1 MVFARARSHVYYKI
15 RFAKKAVVDK
25 TMVLRGKSEM
35 RRITTLIRSD
45 YFILFLI
52 AFFYVI
58 VVSSL
63 AISRHYAFRTNAW
76 DLGIYSQS
84 LYSTLN
90 HGKILYYTSELAGN
104 PSGSLFGI
112 HFSPFLFLL
121 VPIYAIYQN
130 PVTLLVLRPIAISI
144 GLIPLYWIL
153 RDQQINSRLVTFFLA
168 IIYVIYPPI
177 NAPLSNFDVE
187 AFLPALFLFA
197 IYYLRKGKL
206 LHSYVFVVLAL
217 MVNEFVPLIVIAM
230 AVYFFLLHRGE
241 IIGGF
246 RSKKITKNA
255 IFSIL
260 LLITGILWFMLASAV
275 ISHFNPNALSTK
287 WEWGEF
293 GSSPGEIVTN
303 AVINPAKTITV
314 LFNDGQSKFLYITSL
329 FGPLAFLSFL
339 DPLTLI
345 MTLPWMG
352 ASLLS
357 VNPLYYAI
365 GTQYPAFVSPFL
377 FVAAINGIKKLGNIS
392 SRDVLRKI
400 GFLMAVSLVIS
411 ILLLPTAGDFSVT
424 ETEEPTRLALAEIP
438 STASVSLM
446 PEMHPHVVN
455 RLEVYPYFK
464 DGVDYVLFNVYSWW
478 YTVSLPRPAHVAPRW
493 CDADIGDEYGL
504 IINANGVLL
513 YKNGYTGSLK
523 LFEGV
528 NFTYTHSNAQ
538 FATGN
543 LAQDDVNFGDSV
555 TKADVLV
562 HKVTDPT
569 PLFFSIPEKALPPGN
584 YEITMVL
591 KVSSSTHNEAITFA
605 GLKGPEKS
613 EIITMTI
620 EGSDFTEADRWQVF
634 TFNFSLER
642 SAFIEFDAYVTN
654 STDVYFYSM
663 NVLQVS
669 GGG

>member
-1 MVFARARSHVYYKI
+1 ML
-15 RFAKKAVVDK
+15 
-25 TMVLRGKSEM
+25 LRGRIDM
-35 RRITTLIRSD
+35 RRIKTVIRSD

-58 VVSSL
+58 IVSSV

-76 DLGIYSQS
+76 DLSIYSQS

-90 HGKILYYTSELAGN
+90 HGKLLYYTSELPGN

-130 PVTLLVLRPIAISI
+130 PVTLLILRPIAISI

-153 RDQQINSRLVTFFLA
+153 REQQLNSRLLTFFLA
-168 IIYVIYPPI
+168 IIYVVYPPI

-206 LHSYVFVVLAL
+206 LHSYIFVVLTL
-217 MVNEFVPLIVIAM
+217 MVNEFVPLIIMAM
-230 AVYFFLLHRGE
+230 AVYFFLLHREE
-241 IIGGF
+241 IIDGL

-260 LLITGILWFMLASAV
+260 LLLTGILWFMLAGAV
-275 ISHFNPNALSTK
+275 ITRFNPNALSTK

-293 GSSPGEIVTN
+293 GTSPGEIITN
-303 AVINPAKTITV
+303 VLANPAKTINV

-329 FGPLAFLSFL
+329 FGPLVFLSFL

-345 MTLPWMG
+345 MTLPWLM

-377 FVAAINGIKKLGNIS
+377 FVSAVNGIKKLADIS

-400 GFLMAVSLVIS
+400 GFLMSVSLVIS
-411 ILLLPTAGDFSVT
+411 TLLLPTGGDFSVT
-424 ETEEPTRLALAEIP
+424 QAEETTRIALNEIP
-438 STASVSLM
+438 STASVSVM
-446 PEMHPHVVN
+446 PEVHPHLCN

-464 DGVDYVLFNVYSWW
+464 SGVDYVLFNVYSWW
-478 YTVSLPRPAHVAPRW
+478 YTVTLPRPAHVAPRW
-493 CDADIGDEYGL
+493 CDAEIGDEYG
-504 IINANGVLL
+504 IIVNANGVLL
-513 YKNGYTGSLK
+513 YKNGYTGSVK
-523 LFEGV
+523 YFEGAD
-528 NFTYTHSNAQ
+528 FTYTHHNVRI
-538 FATGN
+538 ATGN
-543 LAQDDVNFGDSV
+543 LVQDDVTFGESV

-562 HKVTDPT
+562 HNVTDAT
-569 PLFFSIPEKALPPGN
+569 PLFFEVPEKVLPPGRYN
-584 YEITMVL
+584 VTMLL
-591 KVSSSTHNEAITFA
+591 KVSSITADEVITLEA
-605 GLKGPEKS
+605 LKEPEHSK
-613 EIITMTI
+613 IVTKTI
-620 EGSDFTEADRWQVF
+620 KGSDFTRAGKWQVF
-634 TFNFSLER
+634 MFNFSIER
-642 SAFIEFDAYVTN
+642 PTFIEIAVDVTN

>member
-1 MVFARARSHVYYKI
+1 ML
-15 RFAKKAVVDK
+15 
-25 TMVLRGKSEM
+25 LRGRIDM
-35 RRITTLIRSD
+35 RRIKTVIRSD

-58 VVSSL
+58 VVSSV

-76 DLGIYSQS
+76 DLSIYSQS

-90 HGKILYYTSELAGN
+90 HGKLLYYTSELPGN

-130 PVTLLVLRPIAISI
+130 PVTLLILRPIAISI

-153 RDQQINSRLVTFFLA
+153 REQQLNSRLLTFFLA
-168 IIYVIYPPI
+168 IIYVVFPPI

-206 LHSYVFVVLAL
+206 LHSYIFVVLSL
-217 MVNEFVPLIVIAM
+217 MVNEFVPLIIMAM
-230 AVYFFLLHRGE
+230 AVYFFLLHREE
-241 IIGGF
+241 IIDGL

-260 LLITGILWFMLASAV
+260 LLLTGILWFMLAGAV
-275 ISHFNPNALSTK
+275 ITHFNPNALSTK

-293 GSSPGEIVTN
+293 GTSPGEIVTN
-303 AVINPAKTITV
+303 VLANPAKTINV

-329 FGPLAFLSFL
+329 FGPLVFLSFL

-345 MTLPWMG
+345 MTLPWLM

-377 FVAAINGIKKLGNIS
+377 FVSAVNGIKKLGDIS

-400 GFLMAVSLVIS
+400 GFLMSVSLVIS
-411 ILLLPTAGDFSVT
+411 ILLLPTGGDFSVT
-424 ETEEPTRLALAEIP
+424 QAEETTRIALNEIP
-438 STASVSLM
+438 STASVSVM
-446 PEMHPHVVN
+446 PEVHPHLCN

-464 DGVDYVLFNVYSWW
+464 SGVDYVLFNVYSWW
-478 YTVSLPRPAHVAPRW
+478 YTVTLPRPAHVAPRW
-493 CDADIGDEYGL
+493 CDAEIGDEYG
-504 IINANGVLL
+504 IIVNANGVVL
-513 YKNGYTGSLK
+513 YKNGYTGSVK
-523 LFEGV
+523 NFEGV
-528 NFTYTHSNAQ
+528 DFTYTHHNVRI
-538 FATGN
+538 ATGN
-543 LAQDDVNFGDSV
+543 LVQDDVTFGESV

-562 HKVTDPT
+562 HNVTDAT
-569 PLFFSIPEKALPPGN
+569 PLFFEVPEKVLPPGRYN
-584 YEITMVL
+584 VTVLL
-591 KVSSSTHNEAITFA
+591 KVSSITADEVITLEA
-605 GLKGPEKS
+605 LKEPEHSK
-613 EIITMTI
+613 IVTKTI
-620 EGSDFTEADRWQVF
+620 KGSDFTRAGKWQVF
-634 TFNFSLER
+634 MFNFSIER
-642 SAFIEFDAYVTN
+642 PTFIEIAVDVTN

>member
-1 MVFARARSHVYYKI
+1 ML
-15 RFAKKAVVDK
+15 
-25 TMVLRGKSEM
+25 LRGRIDM
-35 RRITTLIRSD
+35 RRIKTVIRSD

-58 VVSSL
+58 IVSSV

-76 DLGIYSQS
+76 DLSIYSQS

-90 HGKILYYTSELAGN
+90 HGKLLYYTSELPGN

-130 PVTLLVLRPIAISI
+130 PVTLLILRPIAISI

-153 RDQQINSRLVTFFLA
+153 REQKLNSRLLTFFFA
-168 IIYVIYPPI
+168 IIYVVYPPI
-177 NAPLSNFDVE
+177 SAPVSNFDVE

-206 LHSYVFVVLAL
+206 LHSYIFVVLSL
-217 MVNEFVPLIVIAM
+217 MVNEFVPLIIMAM
-230 AVYFFLLHRGE
+230 AVYFFLLHREE
-241 IIGGF
+241 IIDGL

-260 LLITGILWFMLASAV
+260 LLLTGILWFMLAGAV
-275 ISHFNPNALSTK
+275 ITHFNPNALSTK

-293 GSSPGEIVTN
+293 GTSPGEIVTN
-303 AVINPAKTITV
+303 VLANPAKTINV

-329 FGPLAFLSFL
+329 FGPLVFLSFL

-345 MTLPWMG
+345 MTLPWLM

-377 FVAAINGIKKLGNIS
+377 FVSAVNGIKKLGDIS

-400 GFLMAVSLVIS
+400 GFLMSVSLVIS
-411 ILLLPTAGDFSVT
+411 ILLLPTGGDFSVT
-424 ETEEPTRLALAEIP
+424 QAEETTRIALNEIP
-438 STASVSLM
+438 STASVSVM
-446 PEMHPHVVN
+446 PEVHPHLCN

-464 DGVDYVLFNVYSWW
+464 SGVDYVLFNVYSWW
-478 YTVSLPRPAHVAPRW
+478 YTVTLPRPAHVAPRW
-493 CDADIGDEYGL
+493 CDAEIGDEYG
-504 IINANGVLL
+504 IIVNANGVLL
-513 YKNGYTGSLK
+513 YKNGYTGSVK
-523 LFEGV
+523 HFEGV
-528 NFTYTHSNAQ
+528 DFTYTHHNVRI
-538 FATGN
+538 ATGN
-543 LAQDDVNFGDSV
+543 LVQDDVTFGESV

-562 HKVTDPT
+562 HNVTDAT
-569 PLFFSIPEKALPPGN
+569 PLFFEVPEKVLPPGRYN
-584 YEITMVL
+584 VTVLL
-591 KVSSSTHNEAITFA
+591 KVSSITADEVITLEA
-605 GLKGPEKS
+605 LKEPEHSK
-613 EIITMTI
+613 IVTKTI
-620 EGSDFTEADRWQVF
+620 KGSDFTRAGKWQVF
-634 TFNFSLER
+634 MFNFSIER
-642 SAFIEFDAYVTN
+642 PTFIEIAVDVTN

>member
-1 MVFARARSHVYYKI
+1 MLLGRI
-15 RFAKKAVVDK
+15 D
-25 TMVLRGKSEM
+25 M
-35 RRITTLIRSD
+35 RRIKTIIRSD

-63 AISRHYAFRTNAW
+63 AISRHYTFRTNAW

-90 HGKILYYTSELAGN
+90 HGKLLYYTSELPGN

-121 VPIYAIYQN
+121 LPIYAIYQN
-130 PVTLLVLRPIAISI
+130 PVTLLILRPIAISI

-168 IIYVIYPPI
+168 IIYVVYPPI
-177 NAPLSNFDVE
+177 NAPISNFDVE

-197 IYYLRKGKL
+197 VYYLRKGKL
-206 LHSYVFVVLAL
+206 VYSYIFVVLSL
-217 MVNEFVPLIVIAM
+217 MVNEFVPLIVMAM

-241 IIGGF
+241 IIDSLL
-246 RSKKITKNA
+246 SKKITKNA
-255 IFSIL
+255 IFAIL
-260 LLITGILWFMLASAV
+260 LLLTGILWFMLAGAV
-275 ISHFNPNALSTK
+275 ITHFNPNALSTK

-293 GSSPGEIVTN
+293 GTSPGEIATN
-303 AVINPAKTITV
+303 VVANPAKTIQV

-345 MTLPWMG
+345 MTLPWLM

-377 FVAAINGIKKLGNIS
+377 FVAAVNGIRKLGNIS
-392 SRDVLRKI
+392 SRDILRTI
-400 GFLMAVSLVIS
+400 GFLMSASLAIS
-411 ILLLPTAGDFSVT
+411 ILLLPTSGDFSVT
-424 ETEEPTRLALAEIP
+424 KTDEPTRIALNEIP
-438 STASVSLM
+438 PTASVSVM
-446 PEMHPHVVN
+446 PEIHPHLCN
-455 RLEVYPYFK
+455 RLEIYPYFK
-464 DGVDYVLFNVYSWW
+464 SGVDYVLFNVYSWW
-478 YTVSLPRPAHVAPRW
+478 YTVTLPRPAHVAPRW
-493 CDADIGDEYGL
+493 CDAEIGDEYG
-504 IINANGVLL
+504 IIVNANGVLL
-513 YKNGYTGSLK
+513 YKNGYEGPVEH
-523 LFEGV
+523 FEGV
-528 NFTYTHSNAQ
+528 NFTYTPYNVRI
-538 FATGN
+538 ATGN
-543 LAQDDVNFGDSV
+543 LVQENIPFVESV
-555 TKADVLV
+555 MRADVLV
-562 HKVTDPT
+562 HNVTDPT
-569 PLFFSIPEKALPPGN
+569 PLFFLVPENVLPPGSYN
-584 YEITMVL
+584 VTVLL
-591 KVSSSTHNEAITFA
+591 KVSSIPAAGEVIKLEALKEPEHSAIGTKQIVGRDFIFA
-605 GLKGPEKS
+605 G
-613 EIITMTI
+613 
-620 EGSDFTEADRWQVF
+620 RWQAF
-634 TFNFSLER
+634 TFNFTIER
-642 SAFIEFDAYVTN
+642 PTFIEFAAYVTN

>member
-1 MVFARARSHVYYKI
+1 ML
-15 RFAKKAVVDK
+15 
-25 TMVLRGKSEM
+25 LRGRIDM
-35 RRITTLIRSD
+35 RRIKTVIRSD

-58 VVSSL
+58 IVSSV

-76 DLGIYSQS
+76 DLSIYSQS

-90 HGKILYYTSELAGN
+90 HGKLLYYTSELPGN

-130 PVTLLVLRPIAISI
+130 PVTLLILRPIAISI

-153 RDQQINSRLVTFFLA
+153 REQKLNSRLLTFFFA
-168 IIYVIYPPI
+168 IIYVVYPPI
-177 NAPLSNFDVE
+177 SAPVSNFDVE

-206 LHSYVFVVLAL
+206 LHSYIFVVLSL
-217 MVNEFVPLIVIAM
+217 MVNEFVPLIIMAM
-230 AVYFFLLHRGE
+230 AVYFFLLHREE
-241 IIGGF
+241 IIDGL

-260 LLITGILWFMLASAV
+260 LLLTGILWFMLAGAV
-275 ISHFNPNALSTK
+275 ITHFNPNALSTK

-293 GSSPGEIVTN
+293 GTSPGEIVTN
-303 AVINPAKTITV
+303 VLANPAKTINV

-329 FGPLAFLSFL
+329 FGPLVFLSFL

-345 MTLPWMG
+345 MTLPWLM

-377 FVAAINGIKKLGNIS
+377 FVSAVNGIKKLGDIS

-400 GFLMAVSLVIS
+400 GFLMSVSLVIS
-411 ILLLPTAGDFSVT
+411 ILLLPTGGDFSVT
-424 ETEEPTRLALAEIP
+424 QAEETTRIALNEIP
-438 STASVSLM
+438 STASVSVM
-446 PEMHPHVVN
+446 PEVHPHLCN

-464 DGVDYVLFNVYSWW
+464 SGVDYVLFNVYSWW
-478 YTVSLPRPAHVAPRW
+478 YTVTLPRPAHVAPRW
-493 CDADIGDEYGL
+493 CDAEIGDEYG
-504 IINANGVLL
+504 IIVNANGVLL
-513 YKNGYTGSLK
+513 YKNGYTGSVK
-523 LFEGV
+523 HFEGV
-528 NFTYTHSNAQ
+528 DFTYTHHNVRI
-538 FATGN
+538 ATGN
-543 LAQDDVNFGDSV
+543 LVQDDVTFGESV

-562 HKVTDPT
+562 HNVTDAT
-569 PLFFSIPEKALPPGN
+569 PLFFEVPEKVLPPGRYN
-584 YEITMVL
+584 VTVLL
-591 KVSSSTHNEAITFA
+591 KVSSITADEVITLEA
-605 GLKGPEKS
+605 LKEPEHSK
-613 EIITMTI
+613 IVTKTI
-620 EGSDFTEADRWQVF
+620 KGSDFTRAGKWQVF
-634 TFNFSLER
+634 MFSFSIER
-642 SAFIEFDAYVTN
+642 PTFIEIAVDVTN